1 MEMVETIIS
10 ILKIR
15 RVCSDRMAWM
25 WIENQLSNMYLNLSG
40 NGSSSEFV
48 DSTLETGIVDIR
60 Q

>member
-1 MEMVETIIS
+1 
-10 ILKIR
+10 
-15 RVCSDRMAWM
+15 MAW
-25 WIENQLSNMYLNLSG
+25 IVDENQLSNMYLNLSG